1 VETRAVKGIFI
12 SYRRQDEPNF
22 AGRLYDR
29 LAERFGDDR
38 VFIDI
43 DSIDLG
49 LDFTDVIDQ
58 SLARCKVMLVVI
70 GRGWLEATDADGEP
84 RLENPDDFVRLEI
97 EKAMSRRDVR
107 VIPIVVEG
115 AVVPRSAKLPSTL
128 APLARRNGI
137 EMSHARFAGDTERLI
152 KTIERVIGETND
164 GA

>member
-1 VETRAVKGIFI
+1 VETRTAKGIFI

-70 GRGWLEATDADGEP
+70 GRGWLGATDADGEP

-152 KTIERVIGETND
+152 KTIERVIGETGN